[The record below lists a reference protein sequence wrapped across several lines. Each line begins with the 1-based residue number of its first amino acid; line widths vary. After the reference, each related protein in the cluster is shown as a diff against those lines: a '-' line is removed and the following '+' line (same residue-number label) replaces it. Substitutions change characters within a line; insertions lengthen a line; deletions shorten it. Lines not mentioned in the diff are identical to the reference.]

1 MFVCKYS
8 CSSFQFVLQLWCLKD
23 ILIKLTGGSAN
34 NQSFIREEIQI
45 KVIGENIW
53 VTLHVTEKKKKK
65 TLTKEKFKLTTTSA
79 TYLLYI
85 HKYC

>member
-53 VTLHVTEKKKKK
+53 VFVTEKKKKK
-65 TLTKEKFKLTTTSA
+65 KQNP
-79 TYLLYI
+79 
-85 HKYC
+85 HKRKI